1 MQMAEKKYSV
11 IAKKQNVL
19 NFIVTVSESIK
30 HVMAA
35 TVWDAIT

>member
-1 MQMAEKKYSV
+1 MAEKKYSV

-19 NFIVTVSESIK
+19 NFIVTVSGSIK

-35 TVWDAIT
+35 TVWGAIT